1 MASSI
6 GIKQANGDFY
16 SILEENQAAKKR
28 LVLTTVHDNQKSVQ
42 IDLYK
47 SYSKS
52 MADALYIGSI
62 VVESISPKSK
72 GEPSIE
78 MTLTSS
84 KDGAISADAVD
95 LGNPSNEHHLSV
107 SLKSFEDDKNEYPDF
122 EMDGEHS
129 YQKITDEEKE
139 RPFPWVPLLIIGLV
153 LVLLCL
159 GLWFYLFRT
168 EGGAEFRQSLGAA
181 EKSEGPPAAPPA
193 LSGRPAVS
201 EGPAAPKQPAAVPE
215 QPPASAKPA
224 AVSAQPPPTAEPA
237 RPPPVPA
244 LIKTPPKPSPAAVN
258 RNRPSAPVYSFNIP
272 ATIPPEGIA
281 YKVRWGDTL
290 WDISEAFYRN
300 PRLYPVIVRSNKI
313 SNPNLIVGGT
323 ELTILP
329 RD

>member
-1 MASSI
+1 MVASI
-6 GIKQANGDFY
+6 GIKKANGDFY
-16 SILEENQAAKKR
+16 SILEENQAVKKR

-62 VVESISPKSK
+62 VVENISPTSR

-78 MTLTSS
+78 MTLTST

-107 SLKSFEDDKNEYPDF
+107 SLKSFEEDKNDYPVF
-122 EMDGEHS
+122 ETEGGRG
-129 YQKITDEEKE
+129 YQNITEEEKK
-139 RPFPWVPLLIIGLV
+139 RPFPWVALLIIGLV
-153 LVLLCL
+153 LALLCL

-168 EGGAEFRQSLGAA
+168 EGGAEFRQSLTA
-181 EKSEGPPAAPPA
+181 EAKSENP
-193 LSGRPAVS
+193 
-201 EGPAAPKQPAAVPE
+201 EQPAVPE
-215 QPPASAKPA
+215 QPVVVSEQPA
-224 AVSAQPPPTAEPA
+224 AVFAQPPPTPEPA
-237 RPPPVPA
+237 ASSAPVPA
-244 LIKTPPKPSPAAVN
+244 QPEVIKTPPKPSPAAVS
-258 RNRPSAPVYSFNIP
+258 RQRPSAPVYLFNVP

-300 PRLYPVIVRSNKI
+300 PRLYPFIIRSNEI
-313 SNPNLIVGGT
+313 SNPNLIVSGT
-323 ELTILP
+323 EVTILP
-329 RD
+329 RDQKAGF

>member
-62 VVESISPKSK
+62 VVENISSQSK

-78 MTLTSS
+78 MTLTST

-139 RPFPWVPLLIIGLV
+139 RPFPWVALLIVGLA

-168 EGGAEFRQSLGAA
+168 EGGAEFRQSLTAA
-181 EKSEGPPAAPPA
+181 ASSEGPVRPAARPEM
-193 LSGRPAVS
+193 SGQPEVA
-201 EGPAAPKQPAAVPE
+201 EGPAAVPE
-215 QPPASAKPA
+215 RPAVVSEQP
-224 AVSAQPPPTAEPA
+224 EPA
-237 RPPPVPA
+237 RPPPVPVRPEV
-244 LIKTPPKPSPAAVN
+244 IKTPPKPSPAAVN
-258 RNRPSAPVYSFNIP
+258 RNRPSAPVYSFNMP
-272 ATIPPEGIA
+272 ATIPPEGIV
-281 YKVRWGDTL
+281 YTVRWGDTL

-329 RD
+329 GD

>member
-62 VVESISPKSK
+62 VVENISPKSK

-78 MTLTSS
+78 MTLTST

-122 EMDGEHS
+122 EMDGEHG

-139 RPFPWVPLLIIGLV
+139 RPFPWVVLLIIGLA
-153 LVLLCL
+153 LALLCL
-159 GLWFYLFRT
+159 GFWFYLFRT
-168 EGGAEFRQSLGAA
+168 EGGAEFRQSLTAA
-181 EKSEGPPAAPPA
+181 IPAGFARPT
-193 LSGRPAVS
+193 PAVS
-201 EGPAAPKQPAAVPE
+201 EGPVAVSEQPSAVPG
-215 QPPASAKPA
+215 QPPEAPVKPP
-224 AVSAQPPPTAEPA
+224 AVSAQSPPTAEPA
-237 RPPPVPA
+237 RPPPAPQPKV
-244 LIKTPPKPSPAAVN
+244 ITTPSKPSPAGVN
-258 RNRPSAPVYSFNIP
+258 RKRPSAPVYSFHIP
-272 ATIPPEGIA
+272 AAIPPEGIA
-281 YKVRWGDTL
+281 YRVRWGDTL

-300 PRLYPVIVRSNKI
+300 PRLYSVIVRSNKI